1 MSGAKHRQKGDR
13 IEREIV
19 ALHEAIGIHAERYPL
34 SGASRFRGK
43 GHDVDVYPFGV
54 DDAPF
59 TAEIKGRKTGDGFRM
74 LERWVGEH
82 DMLFLRRNRS
92 EPLVVLPWSTYS
104 ALVSRRQRESKR
116 EHIILQERP
125 SAK

>member
-34 SGASRFRGK
+34 SGASHFRGA

-54 DDAPF
+54 DDAAF
-59 TAEIKGRKTGDGFRM
+59 TAEIKGRKTADGFRM
-74 LERWVGEH
+74 LERWLG
-82 DMLFLRRNRS
+82 DYDLLFLRRDRS
-92 EPLVVLPWSTYS
+92 EPLVVLPWRTYS
-104 ALVSRRQRESKR
+104 ALISRCERARKR
-116 EHIILQERP
+116 NDIIAERA
-125 SAK
+125 SLK